1 MEILT
6 KDRERAKDLVGA
18 LYKMQATVFT
28 LMLKSWGV
36 HWNIVSENFISYHEL
51 MSSLYTDL
59 IDVTDRV
66 AEGIGSLGYLAPA
79 SMSIYKELSYVEDGI
94 GLEQS
99 SAQNML
105 KVVLEDLYK
114 VEFSTNKVAE
124 EAIKIKNKAIEN
136 MAGEVSEKLR
146 VYIYKLRK
154 TVVL

>member
-1 MEILT
+1 
-6 KDRERAKDLVGA
+6 
-18 LYKMQATVFT
+18 
-28 LMLKSWGV
+28 
-36 HWNIVSENFISYHEL
+36 
-51 MSSLYTDL
+51 
-59 IDVTDRV
+59 
-66 AEGIGSLGYLAPA
+66 
-79 SMSIYKELSYVEDGI
+79 MSIYKELSYVEDGT

-114 VEFSTNKVAE
+114 VEFSTSKVAE